1 MESVLGDNFLINC
14 PLCDDTQV
22 NHFFEDQRR
31 SYMRCGVCSLVF
43 VPKIFHLSKFDEKR
57 EYDLHQNSVQDEGY
71 RRFLGRVSEP
81 LLLRLSE
88 VSKGLDFGCGP
99 GPTLSQMIEAAGH
112 HMDIYDPY
120 YSPDRS
126 FKTKRYDFITAT
138 EVLEHLVEPGSELN
152 QLWSLLNSS
161 GWLAIMTKR
170 VMSLEAFANWHYK
183 NDPTHISFF
192 SESTFDFL
200 AEKWD
205 TKAEF
210 IGNDVVLFQ
219 KPY

>member
-22 NHFFEDQRR
+22 DHFFEDQRR

-43 VPKIFHLSKFDEKR
+43 VPRIFHLSKFDEKR

-71 RRFLGRVSEP
+71 RRFLGKVSEP

>member
-71 RRFLGRVSEP
+71 RRFLGKVSEP

-192 SESTFDFL
+192 CESTFYFL
-200 AEKWD
+200 AKNWE
-205 TKAEF
+205 TEAEF
-210 IGNDVVLFQ
+210 VGDDVVLLQ
-219 KPY
+219 KPH

>member
-1 MESVLGDNFLINC
+1 MESVLDDNFLINC

>member
-138 EVLEHLVEPGSELN
+138 EVLEHLAEPGSELN

>member
-1 MESVLGDNFLINC
+1 MESVLDDNFLINC

-31 SYMRCGVCSLVF
+31 SYMRCRGCSLVF
-43 VPKIFHLSKFDEKR
+43 VPKIFHLSKSDEKR

-138 EVLEHLVEPGSELN
+138 EVLEHLAEPGSELN

>member
-1 MESVLGDNFLINC
+1 MESVSSDNSSISC
-14 PLCDDTQV
+14 PLCSHPRV
-22 NHFFEDQRR
+22 NQFYTDQRR
-31 SYMRCGVCSLVF
+31 NYLNCRGCNLVF
-43 VPKIFHLSKFDEKR
+43 VPKAFHLSKADEKR
-57 EYDLHQNSVQDEGY
+57 EYDLHQNSCKDEGY
-71 RRFLGRVSEP
+71 RKFLRRIVEP
-81 LLLRLSE
+81 LLLRLPK

-99 GPTLSQMIEAAGH
+99 GPTLSQMLEEAGH

-138 EVLEHLVEPGSELN
+138 EVLEHLAQPGSELD
-152 QLWSLLNSS
+152 QLWSLITPG

-170 VMSLEAFANWHYK
+170 VKNVEAFAKWHYK

-205 TKAEF
+205 TEAEF
-210 IGNDVVLFQ
+210 VGNDIVLFH
-219 KPY
+219 KPD